1 MKTAILIDSG
11 CDVSDELVQKY
22 HMKVM
27 PLHII
32 YPEKDYVDGVD
43 IFPETIYQRFPK
55 EIPSTSTPSPQD
67 VKNMV
72 EEIKAEG
79 YTHVLAFS
87 ISSGLSGT
95 YNTVSHVLS
104 EEQEL
109 TSFVLDTRSV
119 SFGAGIL
126 ALWAAMKL
134 EEGMSYDE
142 LTEALPKKVKEC
154 KIFYYMDTLLSLIHI

>member
-72 EEIKAEG
+72 EEIKAE
-79 YTHVLAFS
+79 HFPFPAALAVR
-87 ISSGLSGT
+87 II
-95 YNTVSHVLS
+95 
-104 EEQEL
+104 
-109 TSFVLDTRSV
+109 RSATC
-119 SFGAGIL
+119 S
-126 ALWAAMKL
+126 
-134 EEGMSYDE
+134 
-142 LTEALPKKVKEC
+142 VKNR
-154 KIFYYMDTLLSLIHI
+154 I